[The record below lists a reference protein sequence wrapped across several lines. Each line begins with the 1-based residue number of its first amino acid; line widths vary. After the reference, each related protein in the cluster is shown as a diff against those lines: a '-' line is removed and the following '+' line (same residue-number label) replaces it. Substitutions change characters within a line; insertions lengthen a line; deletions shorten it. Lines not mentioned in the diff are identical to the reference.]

1 MGIEIYLGHE
11 ERGSQLLLV
20 SRGCTVH
27 NRDNGASAPSIILSR
42 KVDCFSETCLRGKA

>member
-27 NRDNGASAPSIILSR
+27 NGARAPSIILS
-42 KVDCFSETCLRGKA
+42 KEGGL